1 MAEKKTKTTK
11 AAGAAKKA
19 GAKSSQSVAGEAEK
33 LRALGD
39 AELGAKHKEMTDQL
53 FRLKFQRTLGQT
65 ESLNKIRGLRKD
77 IARANTIARERQ
89 LAAAGSK

>member
-1 MAEKKTKTTK
+1 MAEKKTTK
-11 AAGAAKKA
+11 AKASKQVAKATAPAGD
-19 GAKSSQSVAGEAEK
+19 AEK
-33 LRALGD
+33 LRALD
-39 AELGAKHKEMTDQL
+39 AGELNAKQKEMTDQL

-65 ESLNKIRGLRKD
+65 ESLNKMRGLRKD